1 MSVLMRPAS
10 SLSLAA
16 LTTLFNAGY
25 EGYVIPFHLDEA
37 ALRSMTDSFDIDLD
51 ASRVAF
57 RDGEPVGVAN
67 LALRG
72 DEAWIGG
79 VGVVTDA
86 RRKGI
91 GAQLMREVHEEARSR
106 GVTKI

>member
-1 MSVLMRPAS
+1 MSIVMRPAS

-25 EGYVIPFHLDEA
+25 EGYVIPFHLDEP
-37 ALRSMTDSFDIDLD
+37 ALRSMTSSFDIDLD

-57 RDGEPVGVAN
+57 RDGEPVGFAN
-67 LALRG
+67 LALRV

-79 VGVVTDA
+79 VGVVAPA
-86 RRKGI
+86 RRQGLGERLMHA
-91 GAQLMREVHEEARSR
+91 GA
-106 GVTKI
+106 